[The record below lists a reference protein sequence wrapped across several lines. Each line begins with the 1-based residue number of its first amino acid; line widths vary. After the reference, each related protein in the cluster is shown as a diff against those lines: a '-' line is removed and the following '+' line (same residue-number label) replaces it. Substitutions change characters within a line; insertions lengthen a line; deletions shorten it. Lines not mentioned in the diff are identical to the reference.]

1 MYCRRCGKE
10 IAEDSAFCQ
19 YCGGQLQEEGK
30 HKFSSIKR
38 FQSLS
43 RNWQI
48 CIMCYV
54 VWFLAGICVLIGL
67 GPYGCEDYYC
77 NSFSEV
83 LWPVLLVVVVVPVSA
98 FFFWYYLTHLKKEK
112 KKKPKSSRRKTEK
125 KTESEKTKKD
135 VVVDIK
141 MFTYPLMDFA
151 KLYGKMLIKTVANP
165 TTNEVH
171 SYCVFTN
178 EHGIETEVQFSQKLG
193 PLRPQEIAAMKERLV
208 VVQKKDGF
216 FELQKMESIL
226 SKE

>member
-1 MYCRRCGKE
+1 MYCRHCGKE

-48 CIMCYV
+48 YIMCYV

-67 GPYGCEDYYC
+67 GPYGCEDHYC
-77 NSFSEV
+77 NNFSEV
-83 LWPVLLVVVVVPVSA
+83 LWPVLLAVVVAPVIA
-98 FFFWYYLTHLKKEK
+98 FFIWYYLTHLKKEK
-112 KKKPKSSRRKTEK
+112 KKPKKSRRKTKK
-125 KTESEKTKKD
+125 KTELEKTKKD

-141 MFTYPLMDFA
+141 MFTYPLIDFA
-151 KLYGKMLIKTVANP
+151 KLYGKMLVKTIANP

-178 EHGIETEVQFSQKLG
+178 EQGIETEVQFSQELG
-193 PLRPQEIAAMKERLV
+193 PLRPQEISEMKERLV
-208 VVQKKDGF
+208 VVQKTDGS
-216 FELQKMESIL
+216 FELQERELLLCK
-226 SKE
+226 K